1 MLSFAR
7 FTCIYPVTLVK
18 IVDISSENYQLTIME
33 QANAFGDTIDGDG
46 FRART

>member
-18 IVDISSENYQLTIME
+18 IVDISSKYHQLNFIE
-33 QANAFGDTIDGDG
+33 HADAFGYTIDGDG

>member
-18 IVDISSENYQLTIME
+18 IIQISSENYQSTIIR
-33 QANAFGDTIDGDG
+33 QADAFEYTIDGDG